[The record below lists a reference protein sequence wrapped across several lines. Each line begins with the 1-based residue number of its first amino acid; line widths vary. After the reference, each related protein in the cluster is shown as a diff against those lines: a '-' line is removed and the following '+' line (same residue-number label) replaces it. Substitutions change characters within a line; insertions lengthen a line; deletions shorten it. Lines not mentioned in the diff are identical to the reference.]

1 MYKRKKT
8 MGSLPENNVS
18 SNIDFMSKIHQN
30 DHHTFGFN
38 IPFDP
43 GNPGCTHLRF
53 LALFLLISIGYAILW
68 RGKLNMMR
76 TRSNT
81 LHALCTI
88 VQCPVTRQGGL
99 KSQTFQRQPQGVVH
113 ILRKR

>member
-1 MYKRKKT
+1 MCMKSESYQVNNAAKLPWNQAMYKRKKT

-43 GNPGCTHLRF
+43 GNPGYTHLRF

-68 RGKLNMMR
+68 RGK
-76 TRSNT
+76 
-81 LHALCTI
+81 
-88 VQCPVTRQGGL
+88 
-99 KSQTFQRQPQGVVH
+99 
-113 ILRKR
+113 